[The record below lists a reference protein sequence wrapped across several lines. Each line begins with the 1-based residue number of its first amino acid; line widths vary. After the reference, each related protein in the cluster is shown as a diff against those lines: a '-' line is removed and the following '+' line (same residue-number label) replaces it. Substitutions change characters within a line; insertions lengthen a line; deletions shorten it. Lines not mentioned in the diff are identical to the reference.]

1 MMTKKRGI
9 FLIVLTL
16 AAFLALLLPR
26 SLRGKLTLSK
36 YTLNGI
42 PSTYSIE
49 SCVLSCLGRSR
60 LSLNSRKLRASIMS
74 LPYIDDVSV
83 KVRGNSLLLSGNMA
97 EDAIIITDGDNWY
110 FCSDGIYQ
118 LERKDVGDLR
128 GEYIVLLYEKDYLQ
142 RALSSSF
149 SSEEMKMIDTLRSLK
164 ESSCL
169 ITKAEYDNNNS
180 SVFSGSLLLGL
191 DGIRSSL
198 VLYDIREI
206 GRLEETL
213 GIIEGEY
220 YNSKDR
226 VSGEETEYVLQ
237 NGSLVRLR

>member
-1 MMTKKRGI
+1 MTNKRGI
-9 FLIVLTL
+9 FLIALSLTAL
-16 AAFLALLLPR
+16 LALVLPR
-26 SLRGKLTLSK
+26 SLRGKFTLSK
-36 YTLNGI
+36 YTLDGI
-42 PSTYSIE
+42 PSTYSVE
-49 SCVLSCLGRSR
+49 SNVLSCLGRSR
-60 LSLNSRKLRASIMS
+60 LSLNSRKLRANVMS
-74 LPYIDDVSV
+74 LPYIENVSV
-83 KVRGNSLLLSGNMA
+83 KVRGNSILLSGSMA

-110 FCSDGIYQ
+110 FYSDEIYQ
-118 LERKDVGDLR
+118 LEKKDVGDL
-128 GEYIVLLYEKDYLQ
+128 GKQYIVLLFEKDYLQ
-142 RALSSSF
+142 SALSSSF
-149 SSEEMKMIDTLRSLK
+149 SSKEMKMIDTLRSLK

-191 DGIRSSL
+191 DDIRSSL

-226 VSGEETEYVLQ
+226 VSSEETEYVLQ

>member
-1 MMTKKRGI
+1 MTKKKGI
-9 FLIVLTL
+9 FLIALSLTAL
-16 AAFLALLLPR
+16 LALVLPR
-26 SLRGKLTLSK
+26 SLRGKFTLSK
-36 YTLNGI
+36 YTLDGI
-42 PSTYSIE
+42 PSTYSVE
-49 SCVLSCLGRSR
+49 SNVLSCLGRSR
-60 LSLNSRKLRASIMS
+60 LSLNSRKLRANVMS
-74 LPYIDDVSV
+74 LPYIENVSV
-83 KVRGNSLLLSGNMA
+83 KVRGNSILLSGSMA

-110 FCSDGIYQ
+110 FYSDEIYQ
-118 LERKDVGDLR
+118 LEKKDVGDL
-128 GEYIVLLYEKDYLQ
+128 GKQYIVLLFEKDYLQ
-142 RALSSSF
+142 SALSSSF
-149 SSEEMKMIDTLRSLK
+149 SSKEMKMIDTLRSLK

-191 DGIRSSL
+191 DDIRSSL

-226 VSGEETEYVLQ
+226 VSSEETEYVLQ

>member
-1 MMTKKRGI
+1 MTKKRGI
-9 FLIVLTL
+9 FLIALSLTAL
-16 AAFLALLLPR
+16 LALVLPR
-26 SLRGKLTLSK
+26 SLRGKFTLSK
-36 YTLNGI
+36 YTLDGI
-42 PSTYSIE
+42 PSTYSVE
-49 SCVLSCLGRSR
+49 SSVLSCLGRSR
-60 LSLNSRKLRASIMS
+60 LSLNSRKLRANVMS
-74 LPYIDDVSV
+74 LPYIENVSV
-83 KVRGNSLLLSGNMA
+83 KVRGNSILLSGSMA

-110 FCSDGIYQ
+110 FYSDEIYQ
-118 LERKDVGDLR
+118 LEKKDVGDLR
-128 GEYIVLLYEKDYLQ
+128 KQYIVLLFENDYLQ
-142 RALSSSF
+142 SALSSSF

-191 DGIRSSL
+191 DDIRSSL

-213 GIIEGEY
+213 GIIKGEY

-226 VSGEETEYVLQ
+226 VSSEETEYVLQ